1 MPDETVEAT
10 SASEEIKA
18 TNCVTG
24 VNGTITNGVNGAGVY
39 GYPAGPGLIRAP
51 PLPSGRA
58 PLKYVEVS
66 HQ

>member
-18 TNCVTG
+18 TG